1 MHTFAAPNR
10 EEMKDSELAHELN
23 VLILKTRMAFR
34 QTIQQLLKQHNVEMT
49 FEMLQIMHC
58 LWKEQ
63 GVSQQTLAEKTAKDK
78 ACLTNLI
85 NNLERKGWVVRQ
97 EDPTDRRNKLI
108 FLTQEGLVVAEK
120 VKSLL
125 ITMYTQVGEQMGT
138 RNMEACIKQLNKL
151 NEIFDKI

>member
-1 MHTFAAPNR
+1 MTANG
-10 EEMKDSELAHELN
+10 ELAHELN
-23 VLILKTRMAFR
+23 LLVLKTRMTFR
-34 QTIQQLLKQHNVEMT
+34 QTIQRLLKQNNIDMT

-85 NNLERKGWVVRQ
+85 NNLEKKNWVIRQ
-97 EDPTDRRNKLI
+97 EDSNDRRNKLI
-108 FLTQEGLVVAEK
+108 FLTPEGEEMAK
-120 VKSLL
+120 RIKSMLKD
-125 ITMYTQVGEQMGT
+125 MYDQIGERMNP
-138 RNMEACIKQLNKL
+138 RHMESCMKQLTKL

>member
-1 MHTFAAPNR
+1 MTANG
-10 EEMKDSELAHELN
+10 ELAHELN
-23 VLILKTRMAFR
+23 LLVLKTRMTFR
-34 QTIQQLLKQHNVEMT
+34 QTIQRLLKQNNIDMT

-85 NNLERKGWVVRQ
+85 NNLEKKNWVIRQ
-97 EDPTDRRNKLI
+97 EDSNDRRNKLI
-108 FLTQEGLVVAEK
+108 FLTPEGEEMARRI
-120 VKSLL
+120 KSMLKD
-125 ITMYTQVGEQMGT
+125 MYDQIGERMNP
-138 RNMEACIKQLNKL
+138 RHMESCMKQLTKL

>member
-1 MHTFAAPNR
+1 MTANG
-10 EEMKDSELAHELN
+10 ELAHELN
-23 VLILKTRMAFR
+23 LLVLKTRMTFR
-34 QTIQQLLKQHNVEMT
+34 QMIQRLLKQNNIDMT

-85 NNLERKGWVVRQ
+85 NNLEKKNWVIRQ
-97 EDPTDRRNKLI
+97 EDSNDRRNKLI
-108 FLTQEGLVVAEK
+108 FLTPEGEEMAGRI
-120 VKSLL
+120 KSMLKD
-125 ITMYTQVGEQMGT
+125 MYDQVGGRMNP
-138 RNMEACIKQLNKL
+138 RHMESCMKQLTKL

>member
-1 MHTFAAPNR
+1 MTTNG
-10 EEMKDSELAHELN
+10 ELAHELN
-23 VLILKTRMAFR
+23 LLVLKTRMTFR
-34 QTIQQLLKQHNVEMT
+34 QSIQRLLKQNNVDMT

-85 NNLERKGWVVRQ
+85 NNLEKKNWVVRK
-97 EDPTDRRNKLI
+97 EDTNDRRNKLI
-108 FLTQEGLVVAEK
+108 FLTPEGEEMARRIKFILK
-120 VKSLL
+120 G
-125 ITMYTQVGEQMGT
+125 MYDQVGEQMNPRQMGS
-138 RNMEACIKQLNKL
+138 CIKQLTKL

>member
-1 MHTFAAPNR
+1 MT
-10 EEMKDSELAHELN
+10 
-23 VLILKTRMAFR
+23 FR
-34 QTIQQLLKQHNVEMT
+34 QTIQRLLKQNNIDMT

-85 NNLERKGWVVRQ
+85 NNLEKKNWVIRQ
-97 EDPTDRRNKLI
+97 EDSNDRRNKLI
-108 FLTQEGLVVAEK
+108 FLTPEGEEMARRI
-120 VKSLL
+120 KSMLKD
-125 ITMYTQVGEQMGT
+125 MYDQIGERMNP
-138 RNMEACIKQLNKL
+138 RHMESCMKQLTKL

>member
-1 MHTFAAPNR
+1 MTANG
-10 EEMKDSELAHELN
+10 ELAHELN
-23 VLILKTRMAFR
+23 LLVLKTRMTFR
-34 QTIQQLLKQHNVEMT
+34 QTIQRLLKQNNIDMT

-85 NNLERKGWVVRQ
+85 NNLEKKNWVIRQ
-97 EDPTDRRNKLI
+97 EDSTDRRNKLI
-108 FLTQEGLVVAEK
+108 FLTPEGEDMARRI
-120 VKSLL
+120 KSMLKD
-125 ITMYTQVGEQMGT
+125 MYDQIGERMNP
-138 RNMEACIKQLNKL
+138 RHMESCMKQLTKL